1 MYRKQSSLLWVSHA
15 CTQRLMSLFA
25 PHLPTSLCFCGYVHL
40 SASVFCLWQLHPSLR
55 QASVQMK
62 HRKGEENTEQEE
74 EEHTVSVISN
84 LFQGLSRGSRRD
96 RVAAKF
102 VENEFE
108 KCDRLMELYNRYL
121 TKVVAE
127 QVRVLDNYSTS
138 LIACYLAVL
147 PQQLKDCV
155 VSLVT
160 CQ

>member
-1 MYRKQSSLLWVSHA
+1 
-15 CTQRLMSLFA
+15 
-25 PHLPTSLCFCGYVHL
+25 
-40 SASVFCLWQLHPSLR
+40 
-55 QASVQMK
+55 MK
-62 HRKGEENTEQEE
+62 HKKGEENTDQEE

-127 QVRVLDNYSTS
+127 QVWVFDSQS
-138 LIACYLAVL
+138 MALIAFYFAVL
-147 PQQLKDCV
+147 PQQLKKLPCV
-155 VSLVT
+155 SGGPGSELLA
-160 CQ
+160 